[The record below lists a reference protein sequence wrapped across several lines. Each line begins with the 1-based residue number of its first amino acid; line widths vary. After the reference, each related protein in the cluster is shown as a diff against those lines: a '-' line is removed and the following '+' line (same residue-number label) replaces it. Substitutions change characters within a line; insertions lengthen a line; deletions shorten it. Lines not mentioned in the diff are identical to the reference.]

1 MIERG
6 LASTRREWNDYS
18 VVNSPYEGSNKLRQ
32 YVERF
37 DTLSFFNQYA
47 GMLSYFY
54 ILGQMLAPYVRIPI
68 HGAYIDSRLHVFWIQ
83 ASRSGKSIAYE
94 FTAKILKLCGIESEK
109 FSAGSDSKLIGSVI
123 ETPKV
128 DEDGKRVGGVDFE
141 VVPGLLN
148 GYKTLLFDEG
158 SILLDDSKSYFSQ
171 KILFLQQAMA
181 PIGSETNVLVNHLK
195 GASIYT
201 PSGISLWA
209 TTFPPKDIMHHVLEK
224 GFFQRVF
231 LYQNDVNLETRQTTS
246 EHRMSGVY
254 VPVPEQV
261 WSFEEIS
268 NWIISMRDDVRDRLF
283 TVAGIDQDQWD
294 SMTEEEREE
303 VAVNHSHMLFSIG
316 PNYHAALLSAV
327 DDYYDL
333 VKTVSDGNVRETAIS
348 FLPNV
353 ENYTIIFSNMIAAT
367 MGTNVI
373 TAEHISMASEII
385 YDNLH
390 NLIIWLEQKRDYK
403 ASRQRQ
409 ADVRAWKQA
418 FNGCRKQV
426 HDRTKKEVV
435 RKTELQARYAA
446 LNAVS
451 VKTAE
456 RRLSKLIENKLSVM
470 VKEGRNV
477 YVSLEV

>member
-6 LASTRREWNDYS
+6 ATTTRREWNDYS
-18 VVNSPYEGSNKLRQ
+18 VVNSPFEGSNRLRQ

-47 GMLSYFY
+47 GLLSYFY
-54 ILGQMLAPYVRIPI
+54 ILGQICAPYIRIPI
-68 HGAYIDSRLHVFWIQ
+68 HGAYIDCRLHVFWIQ

-94 FTAKILKLCGIESEK
+94 FTAKILKLCGIENEK

-123 ETPKV
+123 EVPKV
-128 DEDGKRVGGVDFE
+128 DEDGKKTGGVDFE
-141 VVPGLLN
+141 VIPGLLN

-158 SILLDDSKSYFSQ
+158 SILLDDSKAYFSQ

-231 LYQNDVNLETRQTTS
+231 LYQNDINLETRQTTS

-261 WSFEEIS
+261 WSYEEIS
-268 NWIISMRDDVRDRLF
+268 NWIMGIRDEIKGRLF
-283 TVAGIDQDQWD
+283 DVAGIDQEQWD
-294 SMTEEEREE
+294 SMSEDDREKITVE
-303 VAVNHSHMLFSIG
+303 HSHMLFSIG

-333 VKTVSDGNVRETAIS
+333 VKTVSDENVRETAIS

-353 ENYTIIFSNMIAAT
+353 ENYTIIFGNMIAAT
-367 MGTNVI
+367 MGSSVI
-373 TAEHISMASEII
+373 TAEHIAMASEII

-435 RKTELQARYAA
+435 RKTELQSKYAA
-446 LNAVS
+446 FNAVS
-451 VKTAE
+451 EKTAE
-456 RRLSKLIENKLSVM
+456 RRLGKLIESKLVIM

-477 YVSLEV
+477 FVSLEV